1 MGRATQ
7 GAAASLD
14 GMTMWIGRRAGWA
27 AIGWTLLYVVSKA
40 LFALDGRLGVTGG
53 PRVLPDAY
61 LGYGPGEVAQAQW
74 ANAAAGALIIG
85 LLLASF
91 LPIRRPL
98 PRRALIVTLWLCVA
112 MAAAGAVGMLGGA
125 VLTGR
130 GGAVFGGY
138 CAVWALLLTTATLA
152 FHRRTA
158 AGRRVEPS

>member
-1 MGRATQ
+1 
-7 GAAASLD
+7 
-14 GMTMWIGRRAGWA
+14 MWIGRRAGWA

-61 LGYGPGEVAQAQW
+61 RDYGPGAVAQAQW
-74 ANAAAGALIIG
+74 ANAASGALIIG

-98 PRRALIVTLWLCVA
+98 PRRALIVMLWVCVA

-158 AGRRVEPS
+158 VPRRADAS